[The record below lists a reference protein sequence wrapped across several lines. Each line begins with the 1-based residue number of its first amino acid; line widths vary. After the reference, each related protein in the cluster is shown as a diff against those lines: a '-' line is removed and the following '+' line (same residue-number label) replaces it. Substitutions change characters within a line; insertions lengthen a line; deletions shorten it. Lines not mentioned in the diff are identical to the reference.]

1 MLRQNFERLL
11 GKLEAIDRSLRKRPS
26 RHAGAIERRIG
37 RWLGRYTGAET
48 MVEVTVIR
56 DARGRATGLEIRRK
70 EQRLEWA
77 LMAHGAYLLRTNC
90 PQSDPCAFWQWYIQ
104 LQQAEA
110 AFRTGKSDLWLRP
123 VFHQKTESAP
133 AVPTSTGKKA
143 DQSAPR
149 SRPNALQANPV
160 QRQTSQLEYDGVVCG
175 TLSSS
180 VCPAEHSRSPSA
192 TRRTISLI
200 ASDRLRLT
208 PCSPIFPISTQ
219 TPLRVATL
227 R

>member
-1 MLRQNFERLL
+1 MSSASFCAVSPL
-11 GKLEAIDRSLRKRPS
+11 GPICQRSTSGCDSPLISSIVKK
-26 RHAGAIERRIG
+26 G
-37 RWLGRYTGAET
+37 
-48 MVEVTVIR
+48 
-56 DARGRATGLEIRRK
+56 K
-70 EQRLEWA
+70 
-77 LMAHGAYLLRTNC
+77 
-90 PQSDPCAFWQWYIQ
+90 QSDPCAFWQWYIQ